1 MAESA
6 LSFDEEREQPLTA
19 AAFASL
25 LSGGFTQL
33 LTGVEKVAVGVS
45 GGPDSM
51 ALAHLLCEWAAA
63 RKGGPE
69 IHILSVDHGLRPEA
83 AQEAVRVGEWVKDWP
98 QAVHTILTAHPEQN
112 LNPSLRTAKGG
123 EAIQKMDDG
132 AVDCFADARNDDKEA
147 GTPSPQTR
155 IMENS
160 RNRRYEAF
168 SKYCREQG
176 IRHLFLAHHQD
187 DQAETFLFRLSK
199 GSGLDGLAAMA
210 PAQDYSGGLTL
221 LRPLLAVPKAR
232 LIATCE
238 SRGISYINDPSNESD
253 KYARPRLRKARDVLE
268 AEGLSAKRLSVT
280 AMRLARA
287 RQALDDIAEMAL
299 MDIAIEKEPKRT
311 VLNYTVMKAWP
322 GEIGLRVLIKAM
334 NALGRDSDYGP
345 RMEKVE
351 DLFEALMLEPDF
363 RKRTL
368 GGVIVDRDDKKGHVL
383 VTQENML
390 KE

>member
-1 MAESA
+1 MAEA
-6 LSFDEEREQPLTA
+6 VLSLDEERVQPLTT
-19 AAFASL
+19 AAFAVL

-33 LTGVEKVAVGVS
+33 LAGVEKIAVGVS

-51 ALAHLLCEWAAA
+51 ALAHLLCEWALAQKA
-63 RKGGPE
+63 GPE
-69 IHILSVDHGLRPEA
+69 VHILSVDHGLRPEA
-83 AQEAVRVGEWVKDWP
+83 AQESVQVGQWVKDWP
-98 QAVHTILTAHPEQN
+98 HAVHAILTAHPEPAN
-112 LNPSLRTAKGG
+112 
-123 EAIQKMDDG
+123 E
-132 AVDCFADARNDDKEA
+132 
-147 GTPSPQTR
+147 PSPTIQTR

-160 RNRRYEAF
+160 RGRRYDAF
-168 SKYCREQG
+168 AKYCRAQG

-210 PAQDYSGGLTL
+210 PAQDYSGALTL
-221 LRPLLAVPKAR
+221 LRPLLTVPKAQ

-238 SRGISYINDPSNESD
+238 DRSLSYINDPSNESD
-253 KYARPRLRKARDVLE
+253 KYARPRLRKAREVLE

-299 MDIAIEKEPKRT
+299 MDIAIEKEPKRI

-368 GGVIVDRDDKKGHVL
+368 GGVIIDRDDKKSCVIL
-383 VTQENML
+383 QVEKQ
-390 KE
+390 